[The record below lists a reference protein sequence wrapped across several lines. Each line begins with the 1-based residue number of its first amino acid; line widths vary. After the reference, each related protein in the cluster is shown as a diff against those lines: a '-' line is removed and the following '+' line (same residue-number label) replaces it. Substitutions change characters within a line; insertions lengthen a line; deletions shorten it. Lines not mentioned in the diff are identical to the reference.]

1 MRKRVDSA
9 QAQSAATSAVSNEC
23 EPRQDSH
30 ERLMKALSI
39 LVDASTRDEPID
51 ETKTDAW

>member
-9 QAQSAATSAVSNEC
+9 QAQSAATSAASNEC